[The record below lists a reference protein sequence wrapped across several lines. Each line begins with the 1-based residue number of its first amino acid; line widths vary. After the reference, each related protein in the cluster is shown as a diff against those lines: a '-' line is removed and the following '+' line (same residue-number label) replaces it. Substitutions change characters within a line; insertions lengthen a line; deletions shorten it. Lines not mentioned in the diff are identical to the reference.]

1 MLDLLVAGGT
11 LVDGTGASPRRG
23 DVGVR
28 AGRIVALGDVSE
40 AARRTIDAS
49 GCAVA
54 PGFVDIHTHYDAQAF
69 WDGTLSPS
77 PFHGVTTVVGGNCG
91 FSIAPLAPGAGDYLM
106 KMLARVEGMPL
117 ESLREGVPWDWRS
130 FGEYLDR
137 LEGRL
142 AVNAGFLVGHSA
154 LRRVVMG
161 ERAVGHEASDD
172 ELARMVEL
180 LRRSVGEGGLGF
192 SSSTAATHNDGD
204 GAPVPSRHASRAE
217 LVALAGALRDL
228 PGTTLEFIPGTGIW
242 GEREKSLMADLSLAA
257 NRPLNWNVLAPS
269 SLAPQYTEAQLSA
282 SDYAA
287 ERGARVVALSVPMP
301 PTVRINLA
309 SGFLFDAFPGWAEL
323 FRLPIPARMERL
335 RDPAYRKQLDEGAH
349 SEAAGLLRGLA
360 RWENMIVDQVA
371 RPEHEGVR
379 GRKIGELAA
388 ETGKAPFDAMLDL
401 ALADELR
408 TSFMPAPIG
417 NDDASWKLRARTWR
431 DPRAI
436 VGASDAGAHLDMID
450 TFAYSTRLLGEARER
465 GLLPLEQAV
474 ECLTDAPARLYGIR
488 ERARLALG
496 FHADVVV
503 FDPARVA
510 SGPVYVRDDLPAGAS
525 RLYAD
530 AEGIEHVVVNGVP
543 IVRGREHT
551 GALPGTILRSGRDT
565 ETVEASSAPPR
576 RHDAAAQ

>member
-1 MLDLLVAGGT
+1 MLDLRIAGGT
-11 LVDGTGASPRRG
+11 LVDGTGAPPRRADIG
-23 DVGVR
+23 IRG
-28 AGRIVALGDVSE
+28 GRIAALGDVTE
-40 AARRTIDAS
+40 DARATLDAS
-49 GCAVA
+49 GLAVA

-91 FSIAPLAPGAGDYLM
+91 FSIAPLAPGAGEYLM
-106 KMLARVEGMPL
+106 RMLARVEGMPL
-117 ESLREGVPWDWRS
+117 ESLREGVPWDWSS

-161 ERAVGHEASDD
+161 ERAVGHEATPD

-180 LRRSVGEGGLGF
+180 LRRSVREGGLGF
-192 SSSTAATHNDGD
+192 SSSAAATHNDGD
-204 GAPVPSRHASRAE
+204 GDPVPSRHASRDE
-217 LVALAGALRDL
+217 LVALAAALRDL

-242 GEREKSLMADLSLAA
+242 GEREKALMADLSLAA
-257 NRPLNWNVLAPS
+257 RRPLNWNVLAPS
-269 SLAPQYTEAQLSA
+269 SLAPHYTEAQLSA

-287 ERGARVVALSVPMP
+287 ERGARVVALTVPQP

-335 RDPAYRKQLDEGAH
+335 RDADYRRQLDQGANSEG
-349 SEAAGLLRGLA
+349 AGLLRGLA

-371 RPEHEGVR
+371 RPEHEALR
-379 GRKIGELAA
+379 GRRVGELAA
-388 ETGKAPFDAMLDL
+388 ESGKAPFDCMLDL
-401 ALADELR
+401 ALAEELR

-417 NDDASWKLRARTWR
+417 NDDASWELRANTWR
-431 DPRAI
+431 DPRAV

-450 TFAYSTRLLGEARER
+450 TFAFSTRLLGEARER

-474 ECLTDAPARLYGIR
+474 QCLTDAPARLYGLR
-488 ERARLALG
+488 GRGRLEPGAC
-496 FHADVVV
+496 ADVVA

-510 SGPVYVRDDLPAGAS
+510 SGPIGFRHDLPGGAG
-525 RLYAD
+525 RLYAE
-530 AEGIEHVVVNGVP
+530 AVGIEHVLVNGVE
-543 IVRGREHT
+543 IVRGARHT
-551 GALPGTILRSGRDT
+551 GAFPGTILRSGRDT
-565 ETVEASSAPPR
+565 DTVEVPGPR
-576 RHDAAAQ
+576 